1 MSWTYNP
8 LRPCPIGHWRCG
20 RFLWQGPF
28 GSFCWWGF
36 GSLNF
41 DNLRFRRADWLLNY
55 LVWWCCFQNG
65 TMIPMTAIFLC
76 LFSTFWREEATPFSL
91 SLFLSLS
98 FLSLS
103 LSQSA
108 ARGISQR
115 RRFNLLS
122 NPQTGNGLIYDQL
135 FCHVRQVWWTVW
147 KAILETLIYCIWKCA
162 QRRSPYQITSLVH
175 FTIRYH
181 K

>member
-65 TMIPMTAIFLC
+65 TMISMTAIFLC

-98 FLSLS
+98 LFS
-103 LSQSA
+103 LSQSVG
-108 ARGISQR
+108 RQR
-115 RRFNLLS
+115 DLPKTAFQFAEQSTN
-122 NPQTGNGLIYDQL
+122 
-135 FCHVRQVWWTVW
+135 W
-147 KAILETLIYCIWKCA
+147 KWPNIWSVVLPC
-162 QRRSPYQITSLVH
+162 SPSLVNCLKGH
-175 FTIRYH
+175 TWNLDLLYLEMRTTTFPISNHQFGPFYH
-181 K
+181 KIP